1 MVEILKN
8 MVKRAWGIIISG
20 SATWNEI
27 AVEKTSVSVIRRQY
41 VFPWI
46 ALTVA
51 VAFLFNL
58 QTFEKAILNAIITA
72 ISLFGGYFISNF
84 ICFAYLKNSRPDL
97 ASKTDSETLIAYSYT
112 IIILIDLVT
121 IIAPS
126 LFFLRVLSIFAAYV
140 IWEGCRAIW
149 QLKEDERGNIVLI
162 FSLVVIFVSVI
173 INRMIHWML
182 PNA

>member
-1 MVEILKN
+1 MVETFKN
-8 MVKRAWGIIISG
+8 MFKRAWGIIISG
-20 SATWNEI
+20 NATWNEI
-27 AVEKTSVSVIRRQY
+27 ASEKASVSVIRRQY
-41 VFPWI
+41 IFPWI
-46 ALTVA
+46 ALTVTG
-51 VAFLFNL
+51 AFLFNL
-58 QTFEKAILNAIITA
+58 GTFEKAILNAIITA
-72 ISLFGGYFISNF
+72 ISLIGGYFISNF
-84 ICFAYLKNSRPDL
+84 ICFAYLKNSQPGL
-97 ASKTDSETLIAYSYT
+97 ASKIHSETLIAYSYT
-112 IIILIDLVT
+112 IIILIEMVT

-149 QLKEDERGNIVLI
+149 QLKEDERGNIVLV